1 MMKKGKEVFSRQRE
15 QNVLQELKGR
25 MTGVG
30 GARTNRTEV
39 CRAACLESGLN
50 PNPQSSVKCFFV
62 PS

>member
-30 GARTNRTEV
+30 GARTNRTEFV
-39 CRAACLESGLN
+39 GLPVWN
-50 PNPQSSVKCFFV
+50 LVSILILNLL
-62 PS
+62 